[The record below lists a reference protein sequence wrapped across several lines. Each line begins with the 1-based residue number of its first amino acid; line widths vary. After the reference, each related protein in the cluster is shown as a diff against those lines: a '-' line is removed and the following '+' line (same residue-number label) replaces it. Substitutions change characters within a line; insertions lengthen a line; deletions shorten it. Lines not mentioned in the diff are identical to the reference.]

1 MAEILEL
8 QEEQNIH
15 PPKEKQEATG
25 TIAPAAGSRGQ
36 GATGNQKYPKGIVLG
51 KDGKPCRSCTDA
63 ADWIRLARSSN
74 KPGASTTHTTNT
86 NVTTITAPTGQLT
99 TTLSE
104 ECPPDV
110 QALGRSAWTF
120 LHTLSANYPKNP
132 TQEEKSDMKQF
143 LGLFGKLYPCW
154 VCAEDFREWM
164 DRPENKLQVGG
175 EVGVKNGPEEGNKG
189 RGDLLARRLGGV
201 VARVG
206 EKKESSGN
214 GAEVGSGGKG
224 GNWLNS
230 RERFGLWMC
239 MAHNAVNTKLG
250 KAEFD
255 CRKWEERWRTGCGVG
270 EDVD

>member
-25 TIAPAAGSRGQ
+25 TIAPAASSGDQ
-36 GATGNQKYPKGIVLG
+36 AATGHQKYPKGVVLG
-51 KDGKPCRSCTDA
+51 KDGKPCRSCTSA

-74 KPGASTTHTTNT
+74 KPGASTTHTTSTNT
-86 NVTTITAPTGQLT
+86 TTITAPTGQLT
-99 TTLSE
+99 TTSSE

-110 QALGRSAWTF
+110 QVLGRSTWTF

-132 TQEEKSDMKQF
+132 TQEEQSDMKQF
-143 LGLFGKLYPCW
+143 MRLFGKLYPCW
-154 VCAEDFREWM
+154 VCAEDFKEWM
-164 DRPENKLQVGG
+164 ERPENRLELAG
-175 EVGVKNGPEEGNKG
+175 EEGMENGQEGGKKG
-189 RGDLLARRLGGV
+189 ERDLLARRFGRAV
-201 VARVG
+201 TRVG
-206 EKKESSGN
+206 EKKESNVN
-214 GAEVGSGGKG
+214 GARAGSGGKG
-224 GNWLNS
+224 GNWLDS

-250 KAEFD
+250 KPEFD

>member
-15 PPKEKQEATG
+15 PPKEKKEATG

-36 GATGNQKYPKGIVLG
+36 AAAGNQKYPKGIVLG
-51 KDGKPCRSCTDA
+51 KDGKPCRTCTDA

-99 TTLSE
+99 TASSE

-110 QALGRSAWTF
+110 QALGRSTWTF

-143 LGLFGKLYPCW
+143 IGLFGKLYPCW

-164 DRPENKLQVGG
+164 DRPENKL
-175 EVGVKNGPEEGNKG
+175 GVE
-189 RGDLLARRLGGV
+189 
-201 VARVG
+201 
-206 EKKESSGN
+206 
-214 GAEVGSGGKG
+214 G